1 MKECTRARAGPRAP
15 RAPRYFKSYAAQFS
29 PQHFAPPLP
38 PPPAT
43 NTGGNTFPTQTH
55 APQPCHLSPCKNQTN
70 DRALPRKEKI
80 LRNTHARNSRMHE
93 PQAQPS
99 LGPSRARAQPQAL
112 QLLWAHQAADEQPG
126 LVDARVPVH
135 QARASA
141 WRACACR
148 VCAGCWDRACR
159 RLQRR
164 GRAGGSSG
172 EGRAAHPLKDAWCAE
187 LDSCLRCR
195 ALSSH
200 MAETRRS
207 VSSTWS
213 ACSAATPCS
222 FASRSPRSGSGGSSS
237 SAARGG
243 EEAPPPRLGG
253 SASAAAIH
261 WSCVSLRVL
270 TQRCRTASRLRSCS
284 FSLAG
289 STCAAHD
296 SNKGM

>member
-1 MKECTRARAGPRAP
+1 MQILLKYIEIHICIPLGP
-15 RAPRYFKSYAAQFS
+15 
-29 PQHFAPPLP
+29 
-38 PPPAT
+38 
-43 NTGGNTFPTQTH
+43 PTH
-55 APQPCHLSPCKNQTN
+55 LHPGLHRMLAHLEQPCHLSPRSKIKLCV
-70 DRALPRKEKI
+70 ALPRKEKI
-80 LRNTHARNSRMHE
+80 LRNTHARNSRMQE

-222 FASRSPRSGSGGSSS
+222 FASRPPRSGSGGSSS

-270 TQRCRTASRLRSCS
+270 TQRFSTASRLRSCS